1 MPRFTVIV
9 VNHNG
14 RDYLPA
20 CLDSIA
26 AQSLRDFEVVVV
38 DNASTD
44 GSPELLASRR
54 DVTVILNDRN
64 LGFAAANNQAA
75 AQACGDWLALLNPD
89 AVAGPDWLA
98 NAAAAIGRHPGAV
111 MFGSTMLR
119 ADDPTV
125 LDGAGD
131 CMSAFG
137 VPWRGGHGQPAVA
150 AISEG
155 EVFGPC
161 AAAAIYRRDA
171 FQEVGGFD
179 QAFFC
184 YCEDVDLA
192 YRLRLRGGYGIQLA
206 SPDVR
211 HRGSALA
218 GARSAFVR
226 YHGARNL
233 IWCGL
238 KNTPWPLLSLAVAGM
253 AGFVAASA
261 AVGLLRGHAGP
272 VLRGA
277 GAAVLDLPRIM
288 RQRRRIQRERR
299 VSAGA
304 IARALTW
311 SPLALLRR
319 AIDIRPPRR

>member
-64 LGFAAANNQAA
+64 LGFPAANNQAA

-98 NAAAAIGRHPGAV
+98 NAAAAIDRHPDAV
-111 MFGSTMLR
+111 MVGSTMLR
-119 ADDPTV
+119 ADDPAV

-131 CMSAFG
+131 CLSVFG
-137 VPWRGGHGQPAVA
+137 VPWRGGHGTPVPSGLA
-150 AISEG
+150 EG
-155 EVFGPC
+155 ETFGPC
-161 AAAAIYRRDA
+161 AAAAFYRRDA
-171 FQEVGGFD
+171 FLEAGGFD

-211 HRGSALA
+211 HWGSALA

-226 YHGARNL
+226 YHGTRNL

-238 KNTPWPLLSLAVAGM
+238 KNTPWPLLPLAMAGM
-253 AGFVAASA
+253 AGLVAASA

-272 VLRGA
+272 VLKGA
-277 GAAVLDLPRIM
+277 GAAIRDLRRVL
-288 RQRRRIQRERR
+288 RQRRAIQRERR
-299 VSAGA
+299 VSTVA

-311 SPLALLRR
+311 SPLAPLRR